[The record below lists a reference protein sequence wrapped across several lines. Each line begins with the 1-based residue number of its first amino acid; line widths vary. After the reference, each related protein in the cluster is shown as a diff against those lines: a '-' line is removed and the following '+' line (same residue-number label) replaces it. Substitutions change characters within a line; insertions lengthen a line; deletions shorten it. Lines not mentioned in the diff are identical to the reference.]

1 MIVFDLACDRAHVFE
16 AWFGS
21 TDDYEAQRA
30 RGLVNCPLCG
40 SVGVTKAMMAPNV
53 APKGNRATA
62 NMPVRS
68 GSPAGLPEPAQQ
80 KAMLAALARMQ
91 AKMLETSEHVG
102 PRFADEA
109 RAIHAG
115 DAPERQ
121 IHGQATLAE
130 ARDLVEDG
138 VPVAPLPLP
147 IVPPEALQ

>member
-21 TDDYEAQRA
+21 TDDYEGQRA
-30 RGLVNCPLCG
+30 RGLVSCPICG
-40 SVGVTKAMMAPNV
+40 SAEVGKAVMAPNV
-53 APKGNRATA
+53 APKGNRAGTNLPMRTTPHA
-62 NMPVRS
+62 PVPDADR
-68 GSPAGLPEPAQQ
+68 Q
-80 KAMLAALARMQ
+80 KAMLAALAQMQ
-91 AKMLETSEHVG
+91 AKMLAGSEHVG

-121 IHGQATLAE
+121 IHGRATLAE
-130 ARDLVEDG
+130 ARELVEDG

-147 IVPPEALQ
+147 IVPPDALQ